1 VFFNL
6 LYVQRFV
13 ITKGKRSMRIKK
25 KKKTKSE
32 WIACRVS
39 KEEQN
44 DIKIKA
50 NLYTEG
56 NVSEWLIHAARN
68 YAPKREELE

>member
-1 VFFNL
+1 
-6 LYVQRFV
+6 
-13 ITKGKRSMRIKK
+13 MRIKK